1 MWLEREDSKVSSF
14 RIKTNPCITGKVTL
28 DTKNL
33 GCRKEQGPG
42 NRVSASGRKAG
53 MYKFC
58 VKCAFVQLGKGC
70 EDRMGCSLFFSAVYY
85 QIARVHYINLS
96 K

>member
-42 NRVSASGRKAG
+42 NCVSAPGRKAG

-70 EDRMGCSLFFSAVYY
+70 EDRMGCSLFFSVVYY